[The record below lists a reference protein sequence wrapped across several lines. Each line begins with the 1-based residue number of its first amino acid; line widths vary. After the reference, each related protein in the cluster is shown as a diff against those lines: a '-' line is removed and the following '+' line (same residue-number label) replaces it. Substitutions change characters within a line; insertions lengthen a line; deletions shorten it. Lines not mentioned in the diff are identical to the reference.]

1 MPLGLA
7 LTLCGLG
14 CAFLIPAAIFWILKK
29 KHEKNCTEE
38 ATAVVIAVHSRNYGD
53 SPSLHPEYEYFVDG
67 ERYTNTGGYWQR
79 HVPHKGDEVQ
89 IRYNPNRP
97 QQSYIMN
104 YDLVVYKRLS
114 ILFGIFGM
122 IPVVICVAI
131 AISASL

>member
-14 CAFLIPAAIFWILKK
+14 CGFLIPAAIFWAQKK
-29 KHEKNCTEE
+29 KYEKNCTEDS
-38 ATAVVIAVHSRNYGD
+38 TAVVIAVHSRNYGEA
-53 SPSLHPEYEYFVDG
+53 PTLHPEYEYFIDG
-67 ERYTNTGGYWQR
+67 ERYSNTGGYLQR

-97 QQSYIMN
+97 QQSYIIN
-104 YDLVVYKRLS
+104 YDLVSYKRLS
-114 ILFGIFGM
+114 IIFGIFGM
-122 IPVVICVAI
+122 IPVVICAAI